1 MRCSMLEPLE
11 SLTNEPGPVGSF
23 LLVLT
28 QEHRTRLLKELS
40 ARLVR
45 DKQLR
50 YAERE
55 LQMQRLLMAK
65 GASRK
70 LSGGEKVEDDI
81 MIGQEETGAVRK
93 QESSCILYATM
104 KRKRTVCL
112 SWNPLKLNSNILVR
126 DRTQCTHI

>member
-70 LSGGEKVEDDI
+70 LSGVEKVEDD
-81 MIGQEETGAVRK
+81 MDDDEDED
-93 QESSCILYATM
+93 SSRPKKVDEKTWKPRVY
-104 KRKRTVCL
+104 KWRVERKR
-112 SWNPLKLNSNILVR
+112 
-126 DRTQCTHI
+126 